1 MDDHCQRNCQL
12 LGNGKTTRHHWLELA
27 QISLPCTVKNTV
39 GDKLS
44 SRSDNH
50 IMKTRSHLVNR
61 RRWRGQRFGPATRRE
76 EGASL
81 KGAVTDEQRSGRPK
95 DRPFP
100 VIHLMSFAFHFWSFC
115 FSNAAAGI
123 YEMASSV
130 NLFGRAGV
138 FHKELGLEKPLS
150 HIQYFAVIRIT

>member
-1 MDDHCQRNCQL
+1 
-12 LGNGKTTRHHWLELA
+12 
-27 QISLPCTVKNTV
+27 
-39 GDKLS
+39 
-44 SRSDNH
+44 
-50 IMKTRSHLVNR
+50 
-61 RRWRGQRFGPATRRE
+61 
-76 EGASL
+76 
-81 KGAVTDEQRSGRPK
+81 VTDEQRSGRPK